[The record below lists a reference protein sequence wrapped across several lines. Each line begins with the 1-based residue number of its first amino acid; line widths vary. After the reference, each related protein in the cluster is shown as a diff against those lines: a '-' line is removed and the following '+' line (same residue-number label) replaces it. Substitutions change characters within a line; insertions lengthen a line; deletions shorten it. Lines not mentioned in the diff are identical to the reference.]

1 MGEWRKC
8 FALGKSWNFFSNFV
22 LKILSELCSNFFDG
36 FVLGF
41 RDFEPN
47 VANKEDLQ
55 NDENNENVG
64 SNRQLKKS
72 KNELK
77 LE

>member
-1 MGEWRKC
+1 MGVEEKFC
-8 FALGKSWNFFSNFV
+8 FGILEVNSNFV

-64 SNRQLKKS
+64 SNRQLKK
-72 KNELK
+72 K
-77 LE
+77 

>member
-1 MGEWRKC
+1 MGVEEKFC
-8 FALGKSWNFFSNFV
+8 FGILEVNSNFV

-47 VANKEDLQ
+47 VADKEDLQ

-64 SNRQLKKS
+64 SNRQLKK
-72 KNELK
+72 K
-77 LE
+77 

>member
-1 MGEWRKC
+1 MGVEEKFC
-8 FALGKSWNFFSNFV
+8 FGILEVNSNFV

-36 FVLGF
+36 FVPGF

-55 NDENNENVG
+55 NDENNENIG
-64 SNRQLKKS
+64 SNRQLKK
-72 KNELK
+72 K
-77 LE
+77 

>member
-1 MGEWRKC
+1 MLWEN
-8 FALGKSWNFFSNFV
+8 LGIFFSNFV

-47 VANKEDLQ
+47 VADKEDLQ
-55 NDENNENVG
+55 NDENDENVG
-64 SNRQLKKS
+64 SNRQLKKKIEFFYS
-72 KNELK
+72 LAR
-77 LE
+77 

>member
-1 MGEWRKC
+1 MLFLSLRVEEKLCLWI
-8 FALGKSWNFFSNFV
+8 LEDSSIFV

-41 RDFEPN
+41 GDFEPN
-47 VANKEDLQ
+47 VADKEDLQ

-64 SNRQLKKS
+64 SNRQLKK
-72 KNELK
+72 K
-77 LE
+77 